1 MTTEKF
7 TLSKPLGLLV
17 IALLGAAFFAGTHAK
32 DIASAGEAY
41 AAPRGSP
48 EVAAASLAAVPVES
62 MTAEQGRQLSL
73 DIRELRA
80 KLDETNTKVGELNGR
95 LSRLEGKE
103 DAKIGK

>member
-17 IALLGAAFFAGTHAK
+17 IALLGAAFFAGTRARGLAPEAEAHESRPQ
-32 DIASAGEAY
+32 IAT
-41 AAPRGSP
+41 
-48 EVAAASLAAVPVES
+48 ASLATVPVEP